1 MNTVV
6 RLHRRVYERE
16 YGLDRSFARDVAT
29 DLAERLRR
37 GWPGPRDGLW
47 IAEVDGRPVGT
58 ITLDDQGGGLGQL
71 GHLVL
76 TEEARGSGV
85 GRRLVE
91 CVLAAAR
98 EAGYERLQLFT
109 FNDLSAARGLYLSV
123 GFEKVSEEQ
132 TVRWDRSMAWQ
143 RYELAL

>member
-1 MNTVV
+1 M
-6 RLHRRVYERE
+6 
-16 YGLDRSFARDVAT
+16 
-29 DLAERLRR
+29 
-37 GWPGPRDGLW
+37 
-47 IAEVDGRPVGT
+47 
-58 ITLDDQGGGLGQL
+58 
-71 GHLVL
+71 
-76 TEEARGSGV
+76 
-85 GRRLVE
+85 E

-132 TVRWDRSMAWQ
+132 TVRWGRSMAWQ